1 VHAAGRREPEATAR
15 LVELGAALLEAP
27 RDDAVRL
34 APERPAEAVRGS
46 RAPVE
51 YGGKPADGRGST
63 WGTTVPT
70 GTPAI
75 SPAIAGAS
83 VRMSAIT
90 HSGRSSSMSGR
101 PPARP

>member
-1 VHAAGRREPEATAR
+1 MMRSVWPQSAR
-15 LVELGAALLEAP
+15 P
-27 RDDAVRL
+27 K
-34 APERPAEAVRGS
+34 AVRGS

-90 HSGRSSSMSGR
+90 HSGRSSSMSGS
-101 PPARP
+101 AACAALTTAS